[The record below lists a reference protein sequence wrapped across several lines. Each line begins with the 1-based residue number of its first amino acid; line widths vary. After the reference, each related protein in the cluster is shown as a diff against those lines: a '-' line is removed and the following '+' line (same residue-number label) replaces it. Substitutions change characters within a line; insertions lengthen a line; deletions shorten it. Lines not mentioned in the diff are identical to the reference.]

1 MATVKLDP
9 TTWIEDYGN
18 YLLNFALSRVYDQVV
33 AEDLVQETFLSGVK
47 AKDSFQGKSSEKT
60 WLTSILKR
68 KIIDYYRKNSRN
80 KEDKLLDNDN
90 TFQKEGILKGH
101 WEDGH
106 LPNKWQMHGDSALET
121 KEFYGVLKNC
131 LSKLPQKMAA
141 TFTMKELEDYTTDE
155 VCKELN
161 ITTSNLWVLMH
172 RAKVQLRECIE
183 KNWFLPDKREA
194 R

>member
-9 TTWIEDYGN
+9 STWIEDYGN
-18 YLLNFALSRVYDQVV
+18 YLLNFAMSRVYDQVV

-47 AKDSFQGKSSEKT
+47 AKDTFLGKSSVKT

-80 KEDKLLDNDN
+80 KEDKLLDDDN
-90 TFQKEGILKGH
+90 TFQREGILKGH

-106 LPNKWQMHGDSALET
+106 LPNNWQMKDDAALET
-121 KEFYGVLKNC
+121 KEFYGILSNC

-155 VCKELN
+155 VCKELD

-183 KNWFLPDKREA
+183 KNWFLPDNKVAE
-194 R
+194 